1 MLACRA
7 PAAIRVRADYAVAMA
22 GLPIRRCLR
31 WSELQTQVRHRAAS
45 EMCPGPDSCTAA
57 IAASFD
63 HLIGANEHC
72 RWHNDAKRLCGL
84 QIDHQLELGRLF
96 DRQVGRL
103 RTLENLVD
111 ENGGPTK
118 YIWIIRSVGQKEAR
132 LRQLSL
138 DRGGWQP
145 IP

>member
-1 MLACRA
+1 MSVMADDRTLPLLTASSGRCRQRTHA
-7 PAAIRVRADYAVAMA
+7 PQ
-22 GLPIRRCLR
+22 
-31 WSELQTQVRHRAAS
+31 QTAS
-45 EMCPGPDSCTAA
+45 
-57 IAASFD
+57 SFD
-63 HLIGANEHC
+63 HLVGAGEEC

-111 ENGGPTK
+111 ESGGPT
-118 YIWIIRSVGQKEAR
+118 IQISNVSSVAQKEAG

-138 DRGGWQP
+138 DRGGWKP
-145 IP
+145 IS

>member
-1 MLACRA
+1 MSVMPNDRTLPLLTASSGRCRQRTHA
-7 PAAIRVRADYAVAMA
+7 PQ
-22 GLPIRRCLR
+22 
-31 WSELQTQVRHRAAS
+31 QTAS
-45 EMCPGPDSCTAA
+45 
-57 IAASFD
+57 SFD

-138 DRGGWQP
+138 DRGAWQP